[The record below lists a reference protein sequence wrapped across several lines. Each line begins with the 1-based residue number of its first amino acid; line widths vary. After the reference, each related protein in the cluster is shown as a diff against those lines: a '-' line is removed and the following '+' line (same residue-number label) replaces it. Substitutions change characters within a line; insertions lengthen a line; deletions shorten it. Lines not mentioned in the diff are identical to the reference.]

1 MSSSAVPSSAGALV
15 EVTGVEKRFGTTR
28 ALRGVDLS
36 IDAGQCLGLV
46 GRNGAGKST
55 LVSILSG
62 LSEPDAGTVR
72 FGGEPA
78 PRVGDIGRWAEW
90 IATVFQH
97 SMIAG
102 HLSVAE
108 NVFLGAM
115 PSVVSWRAMRRRTR
129 DIMGEWGLDIAPETP
144 CRELSVEQLQVVE
157 IARALARG
165 ARCVV
170 LDEPTA
176 ALERQAILRLFDRV
190 KQLTA
195 AGVAVLYISHH
206 LEEVFEIC
214 QDVAVLRDGELVL
227 AAPTTSLDKDN
238 LVAAM
243 VGRVRSA
250 DAAGQAAAPET
261 GGPVLG
267 EVARGDVVLAV
278 DGITSDSAR
287 GRLSG
292 VSLRVQAGEVVGITG
307 LLSAGVATIGRVI
320 AGAEA
325 STSGEVRLRGRRI
338 PPGQRGAAQRAGI
351 GYIPEDR
358 RAEGFVAHLGVAENT
373 TMTITRELSG
383 RFGLLTPHR
392 RAVAAAPFTSRLS
405 LVSSGPAQPVAE
417 LSGGN
422 QQKVTVARTLA
433 HRPSLIVAITPTRG
447 VDVASK
453 ELLLSSLASVAA
465 TSGAGVLLCSDELS
479 DLVICD
485 RVLVLV
491 RGGVFTEFSNPPFDR
506 DALILATEGM
516 QGNPG
521 GRPTPWPRRKTND
534 LEPSASGPGSRHRRT
549 GRRRDRA
556 PGRRVCRVVDTRHER
571 QRAARGGAPAGPR
584 AADRRRDRGQPGVL
598 YRVELRRH
606 RPAELRA
613 RRRRGR
619 REPDPAD
626 RRHGPV
632 P

>member
-1 MSSSAVPSSAGALV
+1 MTSTAVPSGAELPGTGALV

-55 LVSILSG
+55 LVTILSG

-72 FGGEPA
+72 FAGAPA
-78 PRVGDIGRWAEW
+78 PRAGDIGRWREW

-97 SMIAG
+97 SMIVP

-108 NVFLGAM
+108 NVFLGAL
-115 PSVVSWRAMRRRTR
+115 PSGTGPSATGPPVVSWRAMRRRTR

-165 ARCVV
+165 ARCVL

-176 ALERQAILRLFDRV
+176 ALERQAIQRLFDRV
-190 KQLTA
+190 RQLTA

-227 AAPTTSLDKDN
+227 AAPTASLGKDD

-243 VGRVRSA
+243 VGGVA
-250 DAAGQAAAPET
+250 AAAPPGTVSAAAGVPSAAVSAAGAET
-261 GGPVLG
+261 GAPAPDGPVPDG
-267 EVARGDVVLAV
+267 PVFDGPVFDEPVLAV
-278 DGITSDSAR
+278 DGLTSYSAR

-292 VSLRVQAGEVVGITG
+292 VSLRVYPGEVVGVTG

-325 STSGEVRLRGRRI
+325 SAGGEVLLRGRRV
-338 PPGQRGAAQRAGI
+338 PPGQRAAAQRAGI

-373 TMTITRELSG
+373 TMTIVRELSG
-383 RFGLLTPHR
+383 PLGVLVPRR
-392 RAVAAAPFTSRLS
+392 RAAAAAPFTSRLS

-453 ELLLSSLASVAA
+453 ELLLSSLAGVAA
-465 TSGAGVLLCSDELS
+465 SSGACVLLCTDELS
-479 DLVICD
+479 DLEICD

-491 RGGVFTEFSNPPFDR
+491 RGEVFTEFSHPPFDR
-506 DALILATEGM
+506 DALILATEGITAM
-516 QGNPG
+516 
-521 GRPTPWPRRKTND
+521 TD
-534 LEPSASGPGSRHRRT
+534 E
-549 GRRRDRA
+549 
-556 PGRRVCRVVDTRHER
+556 
-571 QRAARGGAPAGPR
+571 AART
-584 AADRRRDRGQPGVL
+584 AAEED
-598 YRVELRRH
+598 E
-606 RPAELRA
+606 
-613 RRRRGR
+613 
-619 REPDPAD
+619 
-626 RRHGPV
+626 
-632 P
+632 

>member
-1 MSSSAVPSSAGALV
+1 MTSASPLTSGAVSFGAGALV

-36 IDAGQCLGLV
+36 IAAGQCLGLV

-78 PRVGDIGRWAEW
+78 PRVGDIGRWREW

-97 SMIAG
+97 SMIVP

-108 NVFLGAM
+108 NVFLGTS
-115 PSVVSWRAMRRRTR
+115 PPVVNRHVVSWRAMRRRTR
-129 DIMGEWGLDIAPETP
+129 DIMGEWGLGIAPETP

-165 ARCVV
+165 ARCVL

-176 ALERQAILRLFDRV
+176 ALERQASTRLFDRV
-190 KQLTA
+190 RQLTA

-227 AAPTTSLDKDN
+227 AAPTDRLGKDD

-243 VGRVRSA
+243 VGGVA
-250 DAAGQAAAPET
+250 TAAPPGGPAAGEPVPGAAEPAA
-261 GGPVLG
+261 GGDAVLT
-267 EVARGDVVLAV
+267 V
-278 DGITSDSAR
+278 DGLSSGSAR
-287 GRLSG
+287 GRLAG
-292 VSLRVQAGEVVGITG
+292 VSLRVNAGEVVGVTG
-307 LLSAGVATIGRVI
+307 LLSAGVATLGRVI

-325 STSGEVRLRGRRI
+325 ADGGEVRLRGRRV
-338 PPGQRGAAQRAGI
+338 PSGQRAPSSRRAAMQRAGI

-383 RFGLLTPHR
+383 RFGLLAPRR
-392 RAVAAAPFTSRLS
+392 RAVAAAPFTARLS
-405 LVSSGPAQPVAE
+405 LVSAGPAQPVAE

-453 ELLLSSLASVAA
+453 ELLLSSLAGVAA
-465 TSGAGVLLCSDELS
+465 STGAGVLLCTDELS
-479 DLVICD
+479 DLEICD

-491 RGGVFTEFSNPPFDR
+491 RGEVFTEFSRPPFDR

-516 QGNPG
+516 
-521 GRPTPWPRRKTND
+521 
-534 LEPSASGPGSRHRRT
+534 T
-549 GRRRDRA
+549 G
-556 PGRRVCRVVDTRHER
+556 TT
-571 QRAARGGAPAGPR
+571 
-584 AADRRRDRGQPGVL
+584 
-598 YRVELRRH
+598 
-606 RPAELRA
+606 AE
-613 RRRRGR
+613 
-619 REPDPAD
+619 ED
-626 RRHGPV
+626 V
-632 P
+632 TE

>member
-1 MSSSAVPSSAGALV
+1 MTSSAEAGALV

-36 IDAGQCLGLV
+36 LRAGQCLGLV

-72 FGGEPA
+72 FGGQPA
-78 PRVGDIGRWAEW
+78 PRVGDIGRWREW

-97 SMIAG
+97 SMIVP

-108 NVFLGAM
+108 NVFLGTSAPM
-115 PSVVSWRAMRRRTR
+115 VSWRAMRRAARG
-129 DIMGEWGLDIAPETP
+129 IMAEWGLDIPPETP

-176 ALERQAILRLFDRV
+176 ALERQAIQRLFDRV
-190 KQLTA
+190 RQLTA
-195 AGVAVLYISHH
+195 TGVAVLYISHH

-214 QDVAVLRDGELVL
+214 QDVAVLRDGDLVL
-227 AAPTTSLDKDN
+227 AAPTASLGKDD

-243 VGRVRSA
+243 VGGTRAPAPPTRD
-250 DAAGQAAAPET
+250 DASPAAAPEGT
-261 GGPVLG
+261 EPGPGAAL
-267 EVARGDVVLAV
+267 LAV
-278 DGITSDSAR
+278 DGLTSGSSR
-287 GRLSG
+287 GRLAG
-292 VSLRVQAGEVVGITG
+292 VSLRVHAGEVVGVTG
-307 LLSAGVATIGRVI
+307 LLSAGVATIGRVV
-320 AGAEA
+320 AGAEGRA
-325 STSGEVRLRGRRI
+325 GGEVRLRGR
-338 PPGQRGAAQRAGI
+338 PVPSGQRAAAQRAGI

-358 RAEGFVAHLGVAENT
+358 RAEGFVPYLGVAENA

-383 RFGLLTPHR
+383 PLGLLSPHR
-392 RAVAAAPFTSRLS
+392 RAAAAAPVTGRLS

-453 ELLLSSLASVAA
+453 ELLLSSLAGVAA
-465 TSGAGVLLCSDELS
+465 GGAGVLLCTDELS

-491 RGGVFTEFSNPPFDR
+491 RGEVFAEFSSPPFDR
-506 DALILATEGM
+506 DALILATEGI
-516 QGNPG
+516 N
-521 GRPTPWPRRKTND
+521 
-534 LEPSASGPGSRHRRT
+534 RT
-549 GRRRDRA
+549 TA
-556 PGRRVCRVVDTRHER
+556 QE
-571 QRAARGGAPAGPR
+571 
-584 AADRRRDRGQPGVL
+584 
-598 YRVELRRH
+598 E
-606 RPAELRA
+606 AE
-613 RRRRGR
+613 
-619 REPDPAD
+619 
-626 RRHGPV
+626 
-632 P
+632 

>member
-1 MSSSAVPSSAGALV
+1 MTSSGAPGPPGPALV
-15 EVTGVEKRFGTTR
+15 EVAGVEKRFGTTR

-36 IDAGQCLGLV
+36 IAAGQCAGLV

-78 PRVGDIGRWAEW
+78 PRVGDTGRWREQV
-90 IATVFQH
+90 ATVFQH
-97 SMIAG
+97 SMIVPG
-102 HLSVAE
+102 LSVAE
-108 NVFLGAM
+108 NVFLGAPPRAFG
-115 PSVVSWRAMRRRTR
+115 PSSGGPAVVSWRAMRRSTR

-165 ARCVV
+165 ARCVL

-176 ALERQAILRLFDRV
+176 ALERQAVVRLFDRV
-190 KQLTA
+190 RQLTA

-214 QDVAVLRDGELVL
+214 QDVFVLRDGERVL
-227 AAPTTSLDKDN
+227 AAPTAGLSKDD

-243 VGRVRSA
+243 VGGVATAAPAGRHGPG
-250 DAAGQAAAPET
+250 AAGSLAAEAAGAAAGEPGAADPGT
-261 GGPVLG
+261 GEPAPG
-267 EVARGDVVLAV
+267 EEVLAV
-278 DGITSDSAR
+278 DGLSSDSAR

-292 VSLRVQAGEVVGITG
+292 VSLRVHPGEVVGVTG
-307 LLSAGVATIGRVI
+307 LLSAGVATLGRAI
-320 AGAEA
+320 AGAEDYA
-325 STSGEVRLRGRRI
+325 GGEVRLSGRRVV
-338 PPGQRGAAQRAGI
+338 PGRREAAQRAGI

-383 RFGLLTPHR
+383 RFGVLPPRR
-392 RAVAAAPFTSRLS
+392 RAVAAAPITSRLS

-433 HRPSLIVAITPTRG
+433 HHPSLIVAITPTRG

-465 TSGAGVLLCSDELS
+465 ASGAGVLLCTDELS
-479 DLVICD
+479 DLEICD

-491 RGGVFTEFSNPPFDR
+491 RGEVFTEFSSPPFNR
-506 DALILATEGM
+506 DDLILATEGL
-516 QGNPG
+516 
-521 GRPTPWPRRKTND
+521 TDSTS
-534 LEPSASGPGSRHRRT
+534 SAAYGTDGK
-549 GRRRDRA
+549 
-556 PGRRVCRVVDTRHER
+556 
-571 QRAARGGAPAGPR
+571 AA
-584 AADRRRDRGQPGVL
+584 
-598 YRVELRRH
+598 E
-606 RPAELRA
+606 
-613 RRRRGR
+613 
-619 REPDPAD
+619 
-626 RRHGPV
+626 
-632 P
+632 